1 MFKQMKLDVNRSATG
16 QIFESIDFDGS
27 GDISLPEFQSDFKNV
42 VTSTLEELLMTN
54 RQEN

>member
-27 GDISLPEFQSDFKNV
+27 GDISLPEIQSDFKNV